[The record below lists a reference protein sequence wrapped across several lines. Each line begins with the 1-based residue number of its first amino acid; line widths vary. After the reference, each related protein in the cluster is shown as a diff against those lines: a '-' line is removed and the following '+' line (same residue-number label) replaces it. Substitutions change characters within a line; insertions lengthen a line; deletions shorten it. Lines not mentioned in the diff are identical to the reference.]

1 MSLESRFS
9 NQTFPMELSDDLLCL
24 FSSEIEHRDGSYTI
38 EIPEREVEIGE
49 LEPGVSYRIALVPQS
64 RKRTG
69 SDADIDNESPRS
81 NAEFNPP
88 VTKGDRRSVE
98 IETIGDQGD
107 GIARVERGYVVIVPD
122 TDPHERVEIEITS
135 VAETVA
141 FAEVVER
148 YEHQE

>member
-1 MSLESRFS
+1 
-9 NQTFPMELSDDLLCL
+9 MELSDDLLCL
-24 FSSEIEHRDGSYTI
+24 FSGEIESRDGSYAI
-38 EIPEREVEIGE
+38 EVPEREVELGE
-49 LEPGVSYRIALVPQS
+49 LEPGVSYRIAVVPQT
-64 RKRTG
+64 RKRTD
-69 SDADIDNESPRS
+69 SDTDTENESARAAP
-81 NAEFNPP
+81 EPNPP
-88 VTKGDRRSVE
+88 VTKGDHRTVE

-148 YEHQE
+148 YEHHE